1 MADLNLNEFSNSN
14 KSKQLAEQ
22 KKEPIQPV
30 VSGASRKKRGFFATT
45 RDVFISDDAGTIG
58 HYIVMEV
65 LVPAIK
71 AAISTI
77 FKDGIDILLYGAN
90 GNPNRQRNNAGR
102 VSYSGFYNDRFSK
115 QPEPQKSP
123 ARFGYDELEY
133 GTRDEAVDVVNA
145 MDDLLNMYG
154 KVSVADMYE
163 LSNATPEYTYNNYG
177 WSRPSIVDIRT
188 VSTIV
193 RRGDSYSIRMPK
205 AQPLQ

>member
-14 KSKQLAEQ
+14 KSKQLTEQ

-77 FKDGIDILLYGAN
+77 FKDGIDILLYGSN
-90 GNPNRQRNNAGR
+90 GNPNRQRNNAG
-102 VSYSGFYNDRFSK
+102 
-115 QPEPQKSP
+115 
-123 ARFGYDELEY
+123 
-133 GTRDEAVDVVNA
+133 
-145 MDDLLNMYG
+145 
-154 KVSVADMYE
+154 
-163 LSNATPEYTYNNYG
+163 
-177 WSRPSIVDIRT
+177 
-188 VSTIV
+188 
-193 RRGDSYSIRMPK
+193 
-205 AQPLQ
+205 

>member
-14 KSKQLAEQ
+14 KSKQLTEQ

-30 VSGASRKKRGFFATT
+30 VSGASRKKRGFFDTVK
-45 RDVFISDDAGTIG
+45 DVFISDDAGTIG
-58 HYIVMEV
+58 HYIAMDV

-77 FKDGIDILLYGAN
+77 FKDGIDILLYGAG
-90 GNPNRQRNNAGR
+90 GNPNRQKNNAGR
-102 VSYSGFYNDRFSK
+102 VSYSGFYNDRFSSR
-115 QPEPQKSP
+115 QEPQKLS

-133 GTRDEAVDVVNA
+133 GTRDEAIDVVNA

-163 LSNATPEYTYNNYG
+163 LSNATPEYTYNDYG
-177 WSRPSIVDIRT
+177 WAKPNISDIRT

-193 RRGDSYSIRMPK
+193 RRGDSYMIRLPK
-205 AQPLQ
+205 AQPLK